1 MTPAPAPVARAHRRS
16 ASAPLPPGAARFSAA
31 SSDSPKFTELA
42 AAGPRAGLQG
52 SPLHPPQSRNGPK
65 PSGKGFNRF
74 PRPISLMGALARAR
88 SSVRLSAPATS
99 RRSLCRLHISRAA
112 RPHAPPPARAQR
124 GTRAPR
130 AHSCAQDA
138 HARLGRARARAY
150 VPRLRTAG
158 RHVSASVVSKLPLLD
173 IWHSPEVDAVLNG
186 MAMALHAH
194 LASVTPEPR
203 ERFARHSYE
212 RFSERLY
219 PLESDVD
226 KRALANVPSSDAVR
240 SFLAQLHD
248 QLDIDVSILIVTL
261 IFVER
266 VLELNAW
273 PLLPD
278 TWRRM
283 LLAGLLA
290 AAKVLFD
297 ELVWNVDMTEAF
309 PDWNLADINEL
320 ELHFCDRMGYSFHV
334 RSSTYANFYFSLVS
348 LERRSSAGAQAA
360 REAIAQSV
368 GSRVELKSIEHD
380 AQRHASPLKSA
391 PLVVGVAS
399 RRPTT
404 PACACASRATPTGA
418 AGAASKLSAADTL
431 IDTPLSL
438 MRRLGS
444 FP

>member
-74 PRPISLMGALARAR
+74 PRPISLM
-88 SSVRLSAPATS
+88 
-99 RRSLCRLHISRAA
+99 
-112 RPHAPPPARAQR
+112 
-124 GTRAPR
+124 
-130 AHSCAQDA
+130 
-138 HARLGRARARAY
+138 
-150 VPRLRTAG
+150 AG